1 MVVIVPLKPED
12 ASDVVRSPGEVAALF
27 PWIASDR
34 LRGIP
39 HLISP
44 AWATDKSQFDPEHY
58 ADSWKRIGF
67 ESVTLLTVHHDGY
80 YLYPSRHV
88 RTQPERDFFG
98 EQVASCLARDI
109 RAIAY
114 YSLTLNSLAGGEHPE
129 WRIRDVK
136 DRVVVPDHRYFFH
149 YHWLCVNSPFR
160 EFAIAQMVEI
170 CEKYPVQALWLDIAY
185 LKPHSHGDIL
195 DGEDTCFCEHCHR
208 AYDLWYQGEHLIDAL
223 GTPRHDEFRAESYRR
238 FLIDLK
244 RTLVRLSRP
253 IAVTFNGSGRVR
265 LPFYER
271 VDELADWDCA
281 EAHHKQARGIYSR
294 YFSNGRKPFELM
306 SCSEQVWSHNV
317 SKPTPLLKLE
327 AAATLLGGGTY
338 TLGINHAPDGRLL
351 GGNMSRLPDWGQWC
365 RQLVEQVGD
374 GKPASEIALLLP
386 PGGLSNSESLCWFD
400 LLSQSHFL
408 FSCAQ
413 TLDLMQPA
421 RLWILASGDLSHEEF
436 ELVRSRLNAGGTVL
450 VNGPVSPDSLLARLA
465 GVSVRPAANSD
476 CFYLHAAHKDL
487 KADLLPDDPVFFKTS
502 HASIFDA
509 ENACVLANLVP
520 PFEPKSRLTDI
531 QIAPNFPARPDQK
544 PWHPGL
550 IKQAVGR
557 GTLVFS
563 AIALDVPVEGQ
574 DRNPWTRILVRNLLV
589 HLLGGQTIHLAGH
602 AAVEAIVTTDET
614 SATVW
619 LLNHLYDAGGYI
631 EGEAESVRLHD
642 VRFAFTSSLLGLNL
656 ASPDKQDDFHCRV
669 DKNQVFHIRLESLG
683 LIRSIRMQR
692 LTKSPTPERQTANNT
707 TKFH

>member
-1 MVVIVPLKPED
+1 MPLKPED
-12 ASDVVRSPGEVAALF
+12 ASDVVRTPGEISAVF
-27 PWIASDR
+27 PWIATDR

-44 AWATDKSQFDPEHY
+44 AWATDKSRFDPEHY
-58 ADSWKRIGF
+58 ADSWKEIGF
-67 ESVTLLTVHHDGY
+67 DSVTLLTVHHDGQ
-80 YLYPSRHV
+80 YLYPSRLV
-88 RTQPERDFFG
+88 RTQPARDFFG
-98 EQVASCLARDI
+98 EQVTSCRARDI
-109 RAIAY
+109 RTIAY
-114 YSLTLNSLAGGEHPE
+114 YSLTLNSLVGSEHPE
-129 WRIRDVK
+129 WRVRDAK
-136 DRVVVPDHRYFFH
+136 DRTLVPDHRYFFH

-160 EFAIAQMVEI
+160 EFAIAQMLEI
-170 CEKYPVQALWLDIAY
+170 CEKYPVDALWLDIAY
-185 LKPHSHGDIL
+185 LPPHPVGDL
-195 DGEDTCFCEHCHR
+195 NDGRDTCFCEHCHR

-244 RTLVRLSRP
+244 RGLTRVPRP
-253 IAVTFNGSGRVR
+253 IAVTFNGAGRIR

-294 YFSNGRKPFELM
+294 YFPGGRKPFELM

-351 GGNMSRLPDWGQWC
+351 EGNMSRLSGWGQWC
-365 RQLVEQVGD
+365 RQLVKEVGD
-374 GKPASEIALLLP
+374 GKPASEIALLIR
-386 PGGLSNSESLCWFD
+386 PGALVGTEALCWFD

-413 TLDLMQPA
+413 SVDSMQQA
-421 RLWILASGDLSHEEF
+421 RLWILASGDLNHEEF
-436 ELVRSRLNAGGTVL
+436 ELVKIYLHAGGTVL

-465 GVSVRPAANSD
+465 GVSVRPAPNSD
-476 CFYLHAAHKDL
+476 CYYLHADHRDL
-487 KADLLPDDPVFFKTS
+487 QVGLLPDDPVFFKTS
-502 HASIFDA
+502 QASIFEA
-509 ENACVLANLVP
+509 KNADVLASLVP

-544 PWHPGL
+544 TWHPGL

-557 GTLVFS
+557 GTLVLS
-563 AIALDVPVEGQ
+563 ALGLDVAVEGQ
-574 DRNPWTRILVRNLLV
+574 DRNPWTRILLRNLLV
-589 HLLGGQTIHLAGH
+589 HLMGGQAIHLAGH

-614 SATVW
+614 SATIW
-619 LLNHLYDAGGYI
+619 LLNHLYDAGSYI
-631 EGEAESVRLHD
+631 EGEEESVRLHD
-642 VRFAFTSSLLGLNL
+642 VRLTFTPRLLGLNL
-656 ASPDKQDDFHCRV
+656 ASPDKQEHLHCRV
-669 DKNQVFHIRLESLG
+669 EKNQAFHFRLESLG
-683 LIRSIRMQR
+683 LIHSIRMPR
-692 LTKSPTPERQTANNT
+692 LTKAPALDRQMANDAAAR
-707 TKFH
+707 H